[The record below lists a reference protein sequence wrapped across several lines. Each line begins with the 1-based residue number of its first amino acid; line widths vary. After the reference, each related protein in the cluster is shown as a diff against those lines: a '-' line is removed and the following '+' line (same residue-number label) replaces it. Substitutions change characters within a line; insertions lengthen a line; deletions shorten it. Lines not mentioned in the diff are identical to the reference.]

1 MGMHAVAASLLT
13 SGPNIVAFQTYK
25 LSSDTGLAEH
35 LQETATAAAAGQEQ
49 QLQCRSTNSLNSPPN
64 SDVFQHQQ
72 RLRCSLTPQ
81 EAPA

>member
-1 MGMHAVAASLLT
+1 MGMQAAAAALLT

-49 QLQCRSTNSLNSPPN
+49 QLRCRSTSSLISRPN
-64 SDVFQHQQ
+64 SGDLKRQQ
-72 RLRCSLTPQ
+72 RLRSRLTPQ